1 MSRFVIRY
9 QRHLRSLC
17 SLQQQ
22 AASLHQ
28 FHLHDHTLPI
38 PTDAVFIKSKYAPLV
53 TAHAATHIADTL
65 QSLELAPE
73 EVINCKVFINSEI
86 RSTLSSK
93 YDQVPHFQGL
103 ASLASQ
109 VGQTKILVVAEL
121 EYHKEAL
128 AAGATKVITADN
140 IEDIGLGGKININNY
155 DQVICTEN
163 CLRGLQSK
171 GKILQNKM
179 PHKRKGTVTQYMSS
193 TIDKIL
199 KTVNWETVQCPSN
212 YFTYTVDI
220 NFARADSPSDDI
232 STSLHS
238 VINSIIKYMPA
249 NGVGDF
255 IRRVEIHASGDTMY
269 FDHTT
274 LTEGQ
279 EVVQEADV
287 SEARPDLHD
296 REVLR
301 ACREEGEVWAQEVL
315 QGELE
320 VLAREL
326 EERWSVVQGI
336 AKEG

>member
-1 MSRFVIRY
+1 M
-9 QRHLRSLC
+9 
-17 SLQQQ
+17 
-22 AASLHQ
+22 
-28 FHLHDHTLPI
+28 
-38 PTDAVFIKSKYAPLV
+38 
-53 TAHAATHIADTL
+53 
-65 QSLELAPE
+65 
-73 EVINCKVFINSEI
+73 
-86 RSTLSSK
+86 
-93 YDQVPHFQGL
+93 
-103 ASLASQ
+103 ASQ

-287 SEARPDLHD
+287 SEVRPDLHD